1 MIFKNKKHLVLKLAD
16 NKYAVGWNMLSNYK
30 ELGYPDTLHLIGKL
44 DEASFSAKTLG
55 LKNSDVIF
63 LLDEI
68 SQ

>member
-1 MIFKNKKHLVLKLAD
+1 MAD

-30 ELGYPDTLHLIGKL
+30 ELGYPDTLNLVGKL

-68 SQ
+68 S